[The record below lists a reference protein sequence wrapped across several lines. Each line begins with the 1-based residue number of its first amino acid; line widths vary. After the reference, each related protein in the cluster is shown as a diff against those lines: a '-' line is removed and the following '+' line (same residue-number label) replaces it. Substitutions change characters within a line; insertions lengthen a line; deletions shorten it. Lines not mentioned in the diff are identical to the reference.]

1 MLNRNSK
8 GIIMKKI
15 KNLSVSL
22 LVSALLLMPAGQA
35 FACEDHEK
43 IELVS
48 AGSNHSLA
56 LKSDGTVWAW
66 GNNMF
71 GQIGDGSTN
80 ESTVP
85 KQVSALGNVIKID
98 AGSGSHSLALKNDG
112 TVWAWGANGQW
123 QVGSASGSTV
133 TTPTQIEGLEEV
145 KDIAA
150 GAEFNLALK
159 ENGSVWAWGKNELGL
174 GDETSSKASK
184 IPVEVA
190 NLDDVKK
197 IKAGSFHSLALK
209 NDGTV
214 WAWGDNKYGQLGLG
228 KNTYN
233 SKVPVQIEGMTDVI
247 DISAGYYYSLALK
260 SDGTVWSWGVN
271 SDEQLGINNKTT
283 QYTPVQVMNLENVTE
298 VEAGR
303 YHSFAKKEDGTV
315 WAWGGNGSGGF
326 GNGETTNYSL
336 PVEITNL
343 AGYKTLSS
351 GNVHSLGVSAEG
363 VAFGWGG
370 NTFGQIGDG
379 TKTNK
384 IQPIQVLGQ

>member
-1 MLNRNSK
+1 
-8 GIIMKKI
+8 MKRI
-15 KNLSVSL
+15 KNFSVSL
-22 LVSALLLMPAGQA
+22 LVSALLLMPTGQA
-35 FACEDHEK
+35 FACEEHEK

-56 LKSDGTVWAW
+56 LKTDGTVWAW

-71 GQIGDGSTN
+71 GQLGDDSTK

-85 KQVSALGNVIKID
+85 KQVSALGNVVKID
-98 AGSGSHSLALKNDG
+98 AGSGVHSLALKKDG
-112 TVWAWGANGQW
+112 TVWGWGGNGQW
-123 QVGSASGSTV
+123 QVGSASGSIV
-133 TTPTQIEGLEEV
+133 TTPAQIEGLEEV

-174 GDETSSKASK
+174 GDEASSKASK

-190 NLDDVKK
+190 NLDNVKK

-214 WAWGDNKYGQLGLG
+214 WAWGDNKYGQSGLG
-228 KNTYN
+228 KNIYN
-233 SKVPVQIEGMTDVI
+233 SKVPVQVEGMTDVI

-260 SDGTVWSWGVN
+260 SDGTVWSWGEN
-271 SDEQLGINNKTT
+271 SYEQLGINNKTT
-283 QYTPVQVMNLENVTE
+283 QYTPVQVLNLENVVE

-303 YHSFAKKEDGTV
+303 FHSFAKKEDGTV

-326 GNGETTNYSL
+326 GNGKTTNDSL

-343 AGYKTLSS
+343 EGYKTLSS

-363 VAFGWGG
+363 FAFGWGG

-379 TKTNK
+379 TKSGKN
-384 IQPIQVLGQ
+384 IPIQVLGQ

>member
-1 MLNRNSK
+1 
-8 GIIMKKI
+8 MKKI
-15 KNLSVSL
+15 KRLSVSL
-22 LVSALLLMPAGQA
+22 LVSALLLMPVGQA

-48 AGSNHSLA
+48 AGSYHSLA

-66 GNNMF
+66 GHNLF
-71 GQIGDGSTN
+71 GQLGDGSTY

-85 KQVSALGNVIKID
+85 KQVSGLDNVLKID
-98 AGSGSHSLALKNDG
+98 AGSGSHSLALKKDG

-123 QVGSASGSTV
+123 QVGSANGSTI
-133 TTPTQIEGLEEV
+133 TAPAQIEGLNEV
-145 KDIAA
+145 KDITA
-150 GAEFNLALK
+150 GSEFNLVLK
-159 ENGSVWAWGKNELGL
+159 ENGTVWAWGKNELGL
-174 GDETSSKASK
+174 GDKALTKASK

-190 NLDDVKK
+190 NLEDVKK

-214 WAWGDNKYGQLGLG
+214 WAWGDNQYGQSGLG

-233 SKVPVQIEGMTDVI
+233 SKVPVQIEGMTDII
-247 DISAGYYYSLALK
+247 DISTGYNYSLALK
-260 SDGTVWSWGVN
+260 SDGTVWAWGEN
-271 SDEQLGINNKTT
+271 SYEQLGINNKTT

-303 YHSFAKKEDGTV
+303 YYSFAKKEDGTV
-315 WAWGGNGSGGF
+315 WAWGSNGHGGF
-326 GNGETTNYSL
+326 GNGEITNYSL

-343 AGYKTLSS
+343 KGYKTLSS

-363 VAFGWGG
+363 AAFGWGG
-370 NTFGQIGDG
+370 NPWGQIGDG
-379 TKTNK
+379 TKNNK
-384 IQPIQVLGQ
+384 HQPIQVLGQ